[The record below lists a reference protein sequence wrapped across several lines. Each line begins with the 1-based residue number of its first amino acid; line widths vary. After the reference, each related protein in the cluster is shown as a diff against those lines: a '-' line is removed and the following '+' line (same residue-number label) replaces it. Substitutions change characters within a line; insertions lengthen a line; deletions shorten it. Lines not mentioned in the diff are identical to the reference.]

1 MIDKV
6 NLAEKFAGFD
16 ETYVPKVVAALNDQL
31 VKVVKFQ
38 GEYVWHHHDNE
49 DELFWVVKGSIRIDF
64 RDDFRAGPIEIGEGE
79 FCVVPRGVEH
89 RPVAEQEAWVVLF
102 EPDTTVNTGKT
113 GGEFTKTP
121 EELERI

>member
-49 DELFWVVKGSIRIDF
+49 DELFWVVKGLIRIDF
-64 RDDFRAGPIEIGEGE
+64 RDGPVEIGEGE